1 MPRGNPNPSPETRF
15 GGPRGN
21 TPGATSEQRDAE
33 IRNAWLAT
41 DARTKVL
48 QRLNARLD
56 DPAVVDAILDRLNI
70 NALLKDSEDRG
81 LGAPKSS
88 VDVTTNGKD
97 VTPGIDLSVLSTE
110 TLAELMAARDAVK
123 PD

>member
-1 MPRGNPNPSPETRF
+1 ML
-15 GGPRGN
+15 
-21 TPGATSEQRDAE
+21 DA
-33 IRNAWLAT
+33 LAT
-41 DARTKVL
+41 LLKNNPAAALERI
-48 QRLNARLD
+48 
-56 DPAVVDAILDRLNI
+56 DPATLKLIKDAQ
-70 NALLKDSEDRG
+70 DRG
-81 LGAPKSS
+81 LGTPKAS